1 MTNSKL
7 SLKNKKIII
16 LGGNGLIGS
25 AISDLFYKN
34 GAEVLVIDK
43 KKSKQIAKVK
53 QIVSDISNYSKI
65 EKTLNQIKKNHFIPD
80 VFINCSYPK
89 TTDWKNTNFKK
100 VKYKYLKE
108 NIEIHLNSYIWFGK
122 LFADLMKKNKIN
134 GSIIQ
139 LSSIYGFLGQDGL
152 LYKNTEIN
160 ESLVYPAIKGAIINS
175 VRSMAAYYGPKK
187 IRVNCISPG
196 GIYDGHSKLFLK
208 KYNDKTPMRRMCRAD
223 DIAYAALFLASD
235 ASSYITGT
243 NLVVDGGFS
252 II

>member
-1 MTNSKL
+1 MKNSKL
-7 SLKNKKIII
+7 SLKHKKIII

-25 AISDLFYKN
+25 AVRDLFFKN

-43 KKSKQIAKVK
+43 KKFKQATKVK
-53 QIVSDISNYSKI
+53 QIVGDISSYEKI
-65 EKTLNQIKKNHFIPD
+65 EKILNQIKKKHFVPD
-80 VFINCSYPK
+80 IFINCSYPK

-100 VKYKYLKE
+100 AKYKYLKE
-108 NIEIHLNSYIWFGK
+108 NIEIHLNSYIWFAK
-122 LFADLMKKNKIN
+122 IFADLMKINKIS

-139 LSSIYGFLGQDGL
+139 LSSIYGFLGQDSL
-152 LYKNTEIN
+152 LYKNTEIK

-196 GIYDGHSKLFLK
+196 GIYDRHSKLFQK
-208 KYNDKTPMRRMCRAD
+208 KYNNKTPMRRMCRAE

>member
-1 MTNSKL
+1 
-7 SLKNKKIII
+7 
-16 LGGNGLIGS
+16 
-25 AISDLFYKN
+25 
-34 GAEVLVIDK
+34 
-43 KKSKQIAKVK
+43 
-53 QIVSDISNYSKI
+53 
-65 EKTLNQIKKNHFIPD
+65 
-80 VFINCSYPK
+80 
-89 TTDWKNTNFKK
+89 
-100 VKYKYLKE
+100 
-108 NIEIHLNSYIWFGK
+108 
-122 LFADLMKKNKIN
+122 MKKNKIN